1 MSPARPGLHGRN
13 SWTILDV
20 IPRPRLATFQK
31 ERKEQTQKVGSP
43 FATPSPE
50 PTAPSSTA
58 VLPSEQYLAAGP
70 RNPVGILWINLA
82 KSNSTEPL
90 PYGLH
95 GTSIPDQM
103 NIEESIGGLRLTNW
117 DIARAVR
124 HLPFGTPLAWK
135 Q

>member
-1 MSPARPGLHGRN
+1 
-13 SWTILDV
+13 
-20 IPRPRLATFQK
+20 
-31 ERKEQTQKVGSP
+31 
-43 FATPSPE
+43 
-50 PTAPSSTA
+50 
-58 VLPSEQYLAAGP
+58 
-70 RNPVGILWINLA
+70 VGILWINLA

-124 HLPFGTPLAWK
+124 HLPSGTPLEWK